1 MKSKLLYLAGIALF
15 LCFSLNMSA
24 QTTTAGTLTFTY
36 NQPIPS
42 SPAPNKGIKNILA
55 IWIENSAGVFIKTRN
70 KYAVKEVD
78 HLPIWSVK
86 SGGILSN
93 SSGANS
99 NITDATTGATL
110 SGPSVANPSPA
121 YGTRT
126 ITWDGKNVV
135 GSANGVTVPDGDYTV
150 WIESS
155 WVDSGV
161 NNHGTIASFTFHK
174 GPTAQHL
181 TPVSPVTYFNTVIID
196 WTPTALGVE
205 ENVSPNTRVVVYPNP
220 SNGMLSVD
228 FKNEIKN
235 IRVSNMLGQVVYEE
249 KVDVSAAGTTKNI
262 DLSRFGNGTYILNV
276 TNNEGTSN
284 YKVILD
290 K

>member
-1 MKSKLLYLAGIALF
+1 MKTNLLNLAGIAF
-15 LCFSLNMSA
+15 IICFSANLSA
-24 QTTTAGTLTFTY
+24 QTATAGTLTFTY

-42 SPAPNKGIKNILA
+42 APAPNKGIKNILA

-70 KYAVKEVD
+70 KYALKEVD
-78 HLPIWSVK
+78 HLPTWAVK

-93 SSGANS
+93 SSGVNS

-110 SGPSVANPSPA
+110 SGVSVANPSPA

-126 ITWDGKNVV
+126 IVWDGKNVS
-135 GSANGVTVPDGDYTV
+135 GAANGVTVPDGDYTV

-161 NNHGTIASFTFHK
+161 NNHGTIASFLFHK

-196 WTPTALGVE
+196 WTPSALGVE
-205 ENVSPNTRVVVYPNP
+205 DNISPNTRVVVYPNP
-220 SNGMLSVD
+220 SNGMFSLD

-235 IRVSNMLGQVVYEE
+235 IRVSNMLGQVVYDE
-249 KVDVSAAGTTKNI
+249 KVAITAAGTTKNI
-262 DLSRFGNGTYILNV
+262 DFSAFGNGIYIINV
-276 TNNEGTSN
+276 SNNEGTSS